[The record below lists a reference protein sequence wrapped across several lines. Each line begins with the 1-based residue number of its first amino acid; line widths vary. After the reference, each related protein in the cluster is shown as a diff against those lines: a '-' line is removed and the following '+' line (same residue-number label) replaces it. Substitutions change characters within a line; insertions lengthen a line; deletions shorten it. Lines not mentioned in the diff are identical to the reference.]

1 MISGKLWC
9 YNRARESNFS
19 WEESE
24 KKIEMN
30 LKVNQLRI
38 DEDGERTFQ
47 TEQGYQRIKY
57 KSRKVNSQK
66 EVEKTA

>member
-1 MISGKLWC
+1 MGETSIDADTKRMISGKLWC

-30 LKVNQLRI
+30 LKVN
-38 DEDGERTFQ
+38 
-47 TEQGYQRIKY
+47 
-57 KSRKVNSQK
+57 
-66 EVEKTA
+66 